1 MFFCLQRCKQTILF
15 FKEIILSQ
23 TLKKKLKAMKNQK
36 ENAGF
41 QGGSTIKKVSVN
53 QVVIPNE
60 YNELYDYQ
68 SKNREIELLQESIS
82 EISQQQAI
90 SVIKQAGQYLVIDG
104 VLRLEAIKC
113 LNLNIIKVVEVEFDS
128 TENFS
133 LKDLIIHH
141 QIKKE
146 KTPQEKLNEIKS
158 ILRIDEVNSNPLRDK
173 EKRNEFISKMM
184 GNGWKKNNVLNFEK
198 ILYWDKETPNEL
210 SLPTKILLGEVSV
223 AKSMEAISLFNLL
236 GTENENE
243 SQIIKGFL
251 DTKYDSAKAEHLIH
265 TYFKKKEDKP
275 TEVKIYPIKTENYE
289 IISGNI
295 ERIKLPSQHAYDAVF
310 TSPPFYKMVR
320 YGDSPDELGWEKTP
334 QEYVERLANI
344 LMIGFEKMKDSGS
357 MFINITETFE
367 KNQCYGIIPLLT
379 TKLMRRGVL
388 YQGIKIWNKTSNKP
402 LSNKTNRLLPGFEY
416 ILHFTKTTDYYFE
429 RFKKPKKSNTGLKV
443 TKGCKEKSG
452 NSVSYHIPND
462 YDQFRDVLHEN
473 EVGDALNVS
482 IAKHRTVHTEDEQ
495 YHPATFSYLLPVIPL
510 ITHCPKSTDS
520 VVFDPFMGSGS
531 TGRTSL
537 LLGYKFVGVELYE
550 ENIKTAKRILH
561 EGESMFDQESL
572 DALLLECAHETEL
585 ELDLAA

>member
-1 MFFCLQRCKQTILF
+1 
-15 FKEIILSQ
+15 
-23 TLKKKLKAMKNQK
+23 MKNQK

>member
-1 MFFCLQRCKQTILF
+1 
-15 FKEIILSQ
+15 
-23 TLKKKLKAMKNQK
+23 MKNQQ
-36 ENAGF
+36 ENVGF
-41 QGGSTIKKVSVN
+41 QGGSIIKRVN
-53 QVVIPNE
+53 VNEVVIPSE

-82 EISQQQAI
+82 EIGQQQAI
-90 SVIKQAGQYLVIDG
+90 SVINQAGQYLVIDG

-113 LNLNIIKVVEVEFDS
+113 LNLNIIEVVEIEFDP

-146 KTPQEKLNEIKS
+146 KTYQEKLNEIKS
-158 ILRIDEVNSNPLRDK
+158 ILRVGEVLPTPIRDK
-173 EKRNEFISKMM
+173 EKRIQLIYKMM

-198 ILYWDKETPNEL
+198 ILHWDKETPNEL
-210 SLPTKILLGEVSV
+210 NLPTKILLGEVSV
-223 AKSMEAISLFNLL
+223 AKAMESTSLFNLL
-236 GTENENE
+236 GTANENE

-275 TEVKIYPIKTENYE
+275 TEIKIYPIKTENYE
-289 IISGNI
+289 IINGNI
-295 ERIKLPSQHAYDAVF
+295 ESIKLPAQHAYDAVF
-310 TSPPFYKMVR
+310 TSPPYYRMVR
-320 YGDSPDELGWEKTP
+320 YGDSPDELGWEKAP
-334 QEYVERLANI
+334 QEYVERLSNI
-344 LMIGFEKMKDSGS
+344 LMNGFEKMKDSAS
-357 MFINITETFE
+357 MFINIAETFE
-367 KNQCYGIIPLLT
+367 GNRCYGIIPLLINE
-379 TKLMRRGVL
+379 LMRRGSI

-416 ILHFTKTTDYYFE
+416 VLHFTKTTEYYFE
-429 RFKKPKKSNTGLKV
+429 RFKKPKKSKTGLKV

-462 YDQFRDVLHEN
+462 YDQFRDVLNEN

-510 ITHCPKSTDS
+510 LTHCPKKPDT
-520 VVFDPFMGSGS
+520 VIFDPFMGSGS

-550 ENIKTAKRILH
+550 ENIKTAKRVLH
-561 EGESMFDQESL
+561 EGESMFNQESL
-572 DALLLECAHETEL
+572 GTLLLECALETEL